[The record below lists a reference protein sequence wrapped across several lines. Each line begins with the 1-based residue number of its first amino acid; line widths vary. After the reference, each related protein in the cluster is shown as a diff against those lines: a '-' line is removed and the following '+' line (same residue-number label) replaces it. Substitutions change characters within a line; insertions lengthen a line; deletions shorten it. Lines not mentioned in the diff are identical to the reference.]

1 MKRDIDLIREILLR
15 VEAMEHRRD
24 NLDLAIEG
32 YEEVEVDY
40 NLDLLIREGFI
51 NGKSS
56 WSLNHTLWAT
66 INGLEW
72 EGHDLLDA
80 IRSES
85 ILNRAKSQL
94 ASQLPSVPLAILKD
108 VCLDLLRD
116 LIA

>member
-24 NLDLAIEG
+24 MRDLEIEG
-32 YEEVEVDY
+32 YKEVEVDY
-40 NLDLLIREGFI
+40 NLDLLIRGGFI
-51 NGKSS
+51 NGQSK
-56 WSLNHTLWAT
+56 WSVNQTLWAT
-66 INGLEW
+66 VNGLEW

-94 ASQLPSVPLAILKD
+94 AFQLSSVPLAILKE
-108 VCLDLLRD
+108 VCLGLAREQ
-116 LIA
+116 IA